1 MLDQQ
6 NSADASAA
14 HNHVLPPESDLPPLQ
29 SLVEVPAELAHQIDQ
44 LLSLQKRAQQAPH
57 AASAPRV
64 ALQSPQQTLN
74 AQRQAAAHAAAERAR
89 QQHLAQSARSVQKG
103 HAIRDGRAVA
113 GEHTAAGYDASQHAV
128 RSNPSA
134 ALPAEPKVVPDARSQ
149 QPLQSLVQP
158 PPSSPASQQAQPAQQ
173 QQSVPQP
180 VPQQQ
185 QAQHPQPAHQQPQP
199 PSAQVP
205 QPVPQQ
211 AVQPQARL
219 TPTHQRPQPQAQLP
233 AYAQQQQQT
242 TALYHPQ
249 TFLQQQAN
257 TQIQNIPWPQVQL
270 AATAY
275 SKYKLPVIPGVMPR
289 ITLPRGVG
297 LVLEGGGTHAF
308 YTAGVLEAF
317 MDVGVMFPYIASV
330 STASKVCLSYLSG
343 QRGRNRLIVERLVGD
358 PRYYN
363 TNIIKDRSLL
373 NFDFIF
379 NTIPKK
385 YLYWDQN
392 TFDRVQTRL
401 LTGVL
406 DCREGSTVWFEKASL
421 GTDFIPTMAS
431 CSSPFLSK
439 MVRFDNRELL
449 EGGILDPIP
458 IERSVADGNHFHVI
472 VLTKNS
478 GYVKNPTK
486 ISSVLRMAYH
496 KYPHLVWALK
506 AHHDAY
512 NRQVL
517 LAERLEREGRA
528 LIIRPHSTVDVSQIK
543 AEPEKLLDLHDEGH
557 LDGALAADKLHQ
569 IFRF

>member
-1 MLDQQ
+1 M
-6 NSADASAA
+6 
-14 HNHVLPPESDLPPLQ
+14 
-29 SLVEVPAELAHQIDQ
+29 
-44 LLSLQKRAQQAPH
+44 
-57 AASAPRV
+57 
-64 ALQSPQQTLN
+64 
-74 AQRQAAAHAAAERAR
+74 
-89 QQHLAQSARSVQKG
+89 
-103 HAIRDGRAVA
+103 
-113 GEHTAAGYDASQHAV
+113 
-128 RSNPSA
+128 
-134 ALPAEPKVVPDARSQ
+134 
-149 QPLQSLVQP
+149 
-158 PPSSPASQQAQPAQQ
+158 
-173 QQSVPQP
+173 
-180 VPQQQ
+180 
-185 QAQHPQPAHQQPQP
+185 
-199 PSAQVP
+199 
-205 QPVPQQ
+205 
-211 AVQPQARL
+211 
-219 TPTHQRPQPQAQLP
+219 
-233 AYAQQQQQT
+233 
-242 TALYHPQ
+242 
-249 TFLQQQAN
+249 
-257 TQIQNIPWPQVQL
+257 QL

-289 ITLPRGVG
+289 VTLPQGVG

-363 TNIIKDRSLL
+363 NIIKDRSLL

-385 YLYWDQN
+385 YLYWDQS
-392 TFDRVQTRL
+392 TFDRVHTRL
-401 LTGVL
+401 LTGAL
-406 DCREGSTVWFEKASL
+406 DCREGTTVWFEKASL
-421 GTDFIPTMAS
+421 GTDFIPTIAS
-431 CSSPFLSK
+431 CSSPFLSRI
-439 MVRFDNRELL
+439 VRFDNRELL

-486 ISSVLRMAYH
+486 ISSVLGMAYR

-543 AEPEKLLDLHDEGH
+543 AEPEKLLELHDEGH